1 MEDVSLR
8 AEVRGKVQGV
18 SFRYFVVEKA
28 QSLGLKGY
36 VTNLPDPNSLEVVA
50 EGSRGGVEELLGH
63 IRLGP
68 RWARVDEV
76 EPSWAEALQAYP
88 DFRVLHW
95 HSVGVS
101 LSGVG
106 PAAGANSASRGVF
119 SNYSVSIDPGGALS
133 RQQAESRA

>member
-1 MEDVSLR
+1 M
-8 AEVRGKVQGV
+8 EVRGRVQGV

-28 QSLGLKGY
+28 QGLGLKGY

-50 EGSRGGVEELLGH
+50 EGRKDLVEELLAH
-63 IRLGP
+63 VRQGP

-76 EPSWAEALQAYP
+76 EACWSEASQAYP

-95 HSVGVS
+95 SQVNVP

-106 PAAGANSASRGVF
+106 VAAGANSASRGVF
-119 SNYSVSIDPGGALS
+119 SNYSTSIDPGGVAA
-133 RQQAESRA
+133 RR

>member
-36 VTNLPDPNSLEVVA
+36 VTNLPDPSSLEVVA
-50 EGSRGGVEELLGH
+50 EGSRVEVEELLGH
-63 IRLGP
+63 IRQGP

-76 EPSWAEALQAYP
+76 ESRWSEALQAYT
-88 DFRVLHW
+88 DFRVLNW
-95 HSVGVS
+95 HSVEVP

-119 SNYSVSIDPGGALS
+119 SNYAASINPSSVLS
-133 RQQAESRA
+133 QR

>member
-1 MEDVSLR
+1 MSLR

-36 VTNLPDPNSLEVVA
+36 VTNLPDPSSLEVVA
-50 EGSRGGVEELLGH
+50 EGGRDEVEELLGH
-63 IRLGP
+63 ISHGP

-76 EPSWAEALQAYP
+76 EPRWSEALQAYT
-88 DFRVLHW
+88 DFRVLNW
-95 HSVGVS
+95 HSVEVP

-119 SNYSVSIDPGGALS
+119 SNYSASIDPAGVLS
-133 RQQAESRA
+133 RPRVVE

>member
-8 AEVRGKVQGV
+8 VEVRGLVQGV

-28 QSLGLKGY
+28 RSLGLKGY

-50 EGSRGGVEELLGH
+50 EGSREAVEELLGH
-63 IRLGP
+63 VRIGP
-68 RWARVDEV
+68 PWARVDET
-76 EPSWAEALQAYP
+76 EARWSEASDAYP

-95 HSVGVS
+95 SSVNVP

-106 PAAGANSASRGVF
+106 AAAGANSASRGVF
-119 SNYSVSIDPGGALS
+119 SNYSTSIDPAGVTA
-133 RQQAESRA
+133 RR

>member
-28 QSLGLKGY
+28 QSLGLRGY
-36 VTNLPDPNSLEVVA
+36 VTNLPDPSSLEVVA
-50 EGSRGGVEELLGH
+50 EGSRVEVEELLGH
-63 IRLGP
+63 IRQGP

-76 EPSWAEALQAYP
+76 EPRWSEAVQAYT
-88 DFRVLHW
+88 DFRVLNW
-95 HSVGVS
+95 HSVEVP

-106 PAAGANSASRGVF
+106 PAAGANSATRGVF
-119 SNYSVSIDPGGALS
+119 SNYSASIDPGGVLS
-133 RQQAESRA
+133 QRRAFR